1 MKTCY
6 WLRRSPSREGEGPC
20 ERTNRNMA
28 IICEHVLI
36 LPKVMQDDGSTQVKT
51 RQNTALILTTACVAS
66 LLFAIHFYRSRG
78 IHAMPLEYMKVSL
91 FKQVTKLQHSVVN
104 QRKVARMHMYWKK
117 NTLVGSYKKKIIVR
131 SWSICFC
138 RQNIFCFVV

>member
-36 LPKVMQDDGSTQVKT
+36 LPKVMQDDGSTQVKNTSKHCPKTYNSLCRMLIICTT
-51 RQNTALILTTACVAS
+51 RLP
-66 LLFAIHFYRSRG
+66 FKRHSRN
-78 IHAMPLEYMKVSL
+78 AEYMKVSL
-91 FKQVTKLQHSVVN
+91 FIQVTKLQHSVVN

-117 NTLVGSYKKKIIVR
+117 NTLVGSYKKK
-131 SWSICFC
+131 
-138 RQNIFCFVV
+138 

>member
-28 IICEHVLI
+28 TICEHVLI
-36 LPKVMQDDGSTQVKT
+36 LPKVMQDDGSTQVKNTLKHCPNTNYSLCRMLIICNT
-51 RQNTALILTTACVAS
+51 RPP
-66 LLFAIHFYRSRG
+66 FKRHSRN
-78 IHAMPLEYMKVSL
+78 AEYMKVSL
-91 FKQVTKLQHSVVN
+91 FIHVTKLQHSVVN

-117 NTLVGSYKKKIIVR
+117 NTLVGSYKKNNN
-131 SWSICFC
+131 ST
-138 RQNIFCFVV
+138 

>member
-28 IICEHVLI
+28 IICKHVLI
-36 LPKVMQDDGSTQVKT
+36 LPKVMQDDGSTQVKNTSKHCPKTYNSLCRMLIICTT
-51 RQNTALILTTACVAS
+51 RPPFKRNSRNAFGVHEGFIVYTCNQTAT
-66 LLFAIHFYRSRG
+66 
-78 IHAMPLEYMKVSL
+78 
-91 FKQVTKLQHSVVN
+91 SVVN

-117 NTLVGSYKKKIIVR
+117 NTLVGSYKKKNNN
-131 SWSICFC
+131 ST
-138 RQNIFCFVV
+138 

>member
-36 LPKVMQDDGSTQVKT
+36 LPKVMQDDGSTQVK
-51 RQNTALILTTACVAS
+51 NTSKHCPKTNYSLCRMLIICNTLLPFKRHSRNAFGVHEGFIVYTCNQTA
-66 LLFAIHFYRSRG
+66 
-78 IHAMPLEYMKVSL
+78 
-91 FKQVTKLQHSVVN
+91 TSVVN

-117 NTLVGSYKKKIIVR
+117 NTLVGSYKKIIIVR
-131 SWSICFC
+131 SW
-138 RQNIFCFVV
+138 

>member
-36 LPKVMQDDGSTQVKT
+36 LPKVMQDDGSTQVK
-51 RQNTALILTTACVAS
+51 NTLKHCPNTNYSLCRMLIICNT
-66 LLFAIHFYRSRG
+66 LLPFKRHSRN
-78 IHAMPLEYMKVSL
+78 AEYMKVSL
-91 FKQVTKLQHSVVN
+91 FIHVTKLQHSVVN

-117 NTLVGSYKKKIIVR
+117 NTLVGSYKKYNN
-131 SWSICFC
+131 ST
-138 RQNIFCFVV
+138 

>member
-36 LPKVMQDDGSTQVKT
+36 LPMVMQDDGSTQMK
-51 RQNTALILTTACVAS
+51 NTALILTTACVAC

-91 FKQVTKLQHSVVN
+91 FIHVTKLQ
-104 QRKVARMHMYWKK
+104 
-117 NTLVGSYKKKIIVR
+117 LL
-131 SWSICFC
+131 
-138 RQNIFCFVV
+138 

>member
-28 IICEHVLI
+28 IICKHVLI
-36 LPKVMQDDGSTQVKT
+36 LPKVMQDDGSTQVK
-51 RQNTALILTTACVAS
+51 NTSKHCPNTNYSLCRMLIICNT
-66 LLFAIHFYRSRG
+66 LLPFKRHSRNAFG
-78 IHAMPLEYMKVSL
+78 VL
-91 FKQVTKLQHSVVN
+91 FIQVTKLQHSVVN

-117 NTLVGSYKKKIIVR
+117 NTLVGSYKKYNN
-131 SWSICFC
+131 ST
-138 RQNIFCFVV
+138 